1 MTGQLITGLIA
12 VGALGGAL
20 IITVVHSY
28 RKPRRNFAL
37 EQIRELVIDNNL
49 KLSNMPT
56 KAEFQAAFAEV
67 NDALNNIGDDITRLT
82 EQLSN
87 GSLTDAEESEV
98 LAELTAL
105 GTRAKEIAGRT
116 AEPGTEEPV
125 EPTDPVEPE
134 PEA

>member
-1 MTGQLITGLIA
+1 MTGQLITGLI
-12 VGALGGAL
+12 VFGALGGAL
-20 IITVVHSY
+20 IITVARSY

-87 GSLTDAEESEV
+87 GDLTDAEEAEV

-116 AEPGTEEPV
+116 AEPGNEEPV

>member
-1 MTGQLITGLIA
+1 MNPHYYTAGFVTLVVTGLLVWA
-12 VGALGGAL
+12 
-20 IITVVHSY
+20 Y
-28 RKPRRNFAL
+28 RRQPKKTGSNKLDRIL
-37 EQIRELVIDNNL
+37 QIVYDNNQ
-49 KLSNMPT
+49 KINNMPT

-87 GSLTDAEESEV
+87 GDLTDAEEAEV

-125 EPTDPVEPE
+125 EPTDPTE